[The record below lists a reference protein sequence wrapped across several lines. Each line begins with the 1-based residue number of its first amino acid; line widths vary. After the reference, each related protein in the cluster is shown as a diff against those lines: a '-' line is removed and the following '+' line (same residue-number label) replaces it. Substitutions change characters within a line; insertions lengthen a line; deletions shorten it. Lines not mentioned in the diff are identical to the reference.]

1 MRATVCTGAVALEP
15 VRAVVIGFTTSGIAD
30 DRFVV
35 RGALTLAAA
44 PNPPLDPSQNGL
56 RVVRLDAD
64 GSVVYD
70 RTIAPGFGWT
80 SNAAGTVFRFKSDT
94 TRARVASV
102 ANDPR
107 HVKISLRDADPF
119 VAQPMLP
126 IGVAVLLDPA
136 DTRDQCAEVWF
147 ATAGTCSLNGARAVC
162 R

>member
-1 MRATVCTGAVALEP
+1 VALDRA
-15 VRAVVIGFTTSGIAD
+15 RAVVVGFTTQAIRD
-30 DRFVV
+30 DRFIV
-35 RGALTLAAA
+35 RGGMTLGAP

-56 RVVRLDAD
+56 RVVRLNAD
-64 GSVVYD
+64 GSVAYD
-70 RTIAPGFGWT
+70 RTIAPGPGWT

-94 TRARVASV
+94 TRARVVAAV

-107 HVKISLRDADPF
+107 RVKISLRDADPF

-136 DTRDQCAEVWF
+136 DTTDQCAEVWF